1 MPDNKPYLPRLVA
14 TSVVRGSEQG
24 DSHGGIFTVD
34 FDRQEASQHVDW
46 NTSDIDFSGRGWD
59 RGLRGIEFHNGD
71 IYIAASDE
79 LFIYNR
85 DFEIQRS
92 FRNPYLKHCH
102 EICKKDNLLF
112 LTSTGYDSILV
123 FNLKQEEFTRGLHVQ
138 KDRSD
143 WELQQFN
150 PGSTDGPGL
159 ANNLHLNMVCAQDT
173 GVYFSGLRTGALLR
187 LGKDFKVSE
196 TCNLPLGSHN
206 AMPFRDGVLF
216 NDTKADC
223 VRYVGRNGGDRAFGI
238 RRYPEEEIRF
248 AGIDDSK
255 IARQGFGR
263 GLCPLSDRFIA
274 GGSSPSTIT
283 IYDLYS
289 GKEVVSVNLSMD
301 IRNAIHGLEV
311 WPFD

>member
-1 MPDNKPYLPRLVA
+1 MSKNKPYLPTLIA

-34 FDRQEASQHVDW
+34 FDRHEAVQHVDW
-46 NTSDIDFSGRGWD
+46 NTSDIDFTGRGWD
-59 RGLRGIEFHNGD
+59 RGLRGIEFHNAE

-79 LFIYNR
+79 LFVYNQ
-85 DFEIQRS
+85 DFQIQRS

-123 FNLKQEEFTRGLHVQ
+123 FNLTLEEFTWGLYIDKQ
-138 KDRSD
+138 YSG
-143 WELQQFN
+143 WEIQRFN
-150 PGSTDGPGL
+150 PRSSEGPGL
-159 ANNLHLNMVCAQDT
+159 VNNLHLNMVSVHDS
-173 GVYFSGLRTGALLR
+173 GVYFSGLHTSAMLR
-187 LGKDFKVSE
+187 FGKDFGISE
-196 TCNLPLGSHN
+196 VCNLPAGSHN
-206 AMPFRDGVLF
+206 AQPFGNGVLF

-223 VRYVGRNGGDRAFGI
+223 VRYVGRNGDERAFRI
-238 RRYPEEEIRF
+238 RCYPEEDILF
-248 AGIDDSK
+248 AGIDDARV
-255 IARQGFGR
+255 ARQGFGR

-283 IYDLYS
+283 VYDLYS
-289 GKEVVSVNLSMD
+289 NKEVFSVNLSMD

-311 WPFD
+311 WPYG

>member
-1 MPDNKPYLPRLVA
+1 MANDRPYLPKLIA

-34 FDRQEASQHVDW
+34 FGRQEAIRHVDW

-59 RGLRGIEFHNGD
+59 RGLRGIEFHD
-71 IYIAASDE
+71 DEIYIAASDE
-79 LFIYNR
+79 LFVYDQ
-85 DFEIQRS
+85 DFQIQRS
-92 FRNPYLKHCH
+92 YRSPYLKHCH

-123 FNLKQEEFTRGLHVQ
+123 FNLNREEFTWGLHVHKQ
-138 KDRSD
+138 FSG

-150 PGSTDGPGL
+150 PLSTAGPDL
-159 ANNLHLNMVCAQDT
+159 ANNLHLNMVSVHDT
-173 GVYFSGLRTGALLR
+173 GVYFSGLHTGAMLR
-187 LGKDFKVSE
+187 FGKDFTVSE
-196 TCNLPLGSHN
+196 VCNLPAGSHN
-206 AMPFRDGVLF
+206 ARPFRDGVVF
-216 NDTKADC
+216 NDTKSDC
-223 VRYVGRNGGDRAFGI
+223 VRYVGRDGGDRAFRI
-238 RRYPEEEIRF
+238 RHYPEEEIRF
-248 AGIDDSK
+248 AGIDDSN

-283 IYDLYS
+283 VYDLDS
-289 GKEVVSVNLSMD
+289 NKTVVSVNLSMD

-311 WPFD
+311 WPYG